1 MVNSLSLGSL
11 ASTSYALPC
20 AAIFSGGRNLT
31 ASPACQ
37 FGLPPG
43 PAVAREIVFSHFPPV
58 RLACDSALAVI
69 DLPQPE
75 KTALVAPADPKIFK
89 SVRRSVVV
97 LCSDMDSTPWV
108 SASRL
113 VQGFSIC
120 SLEALFRHPSSESRK
135 PSNRAVLRDPVMV
148 YQGSI
153 ALSMSL
159 FRAPCVDD
167 GSSRRK
173 TRANFECSS
182 GSFHFVRTGTSHFA
196 APSSPHGSEAP
207 LTPLDPFDT

>member
-1 MVNSLSLGSL
+1 MVNSLSLGRL

-58 RLACDSALAVI
+58 RLACDSARAVI

-97 LCSDMDSTPWV
+97 LCSDMDSTPLV
-108 SASRL
+108 FSIRL
-113 VQGFSIC
+113 VRGLWIC
-120 SLEALFRHPSSESRK
+120 SL
-135 PSNRAVLRDPVMV
+135 
-148 YQGSI
+148 Q
-153 ALSMSL
+153 
-159 FRAPCVDD
+159 
-167 GSSRRK
+167 
-173 TRANFECSS
+173 
-182 GSFHFVRTGTSHFA
+182 
-196 APSSPHGSEAP
+196 P
-207 LTPLDPFDT
+207 LTKADSITLIRTNFPSLPPP

>member
-1 MVNSLSLGSL
+1 MVNSLSLGRLESMS
-11 ASTSYALPC
+11 AALPC

-37 FGLPPG
+37 FRLPPG

-97 LCSDMDSTPWV
+97 LCSDMYSTPWV
-108 SASRL
+108 SASQL

-135 PSNRAVLRDPVMV
+135 PSNRAVFARSGHGISRFYSIVNVTFPRALCGRWIVSSEDPCEFRVFERKFSLCSNRDF
-148 YQGSI
+148 
-153 ALSMSL
+153 SL
-159 FRAPCVDD
+159 CCDIL
-167 GSSRRK
+167 
-173 TRANFECSS
+173 
-182 GSFHFVRTGTSHFA
+182 
-196 APSSPHGSEAP
+196 
-207 LTPLDPFDT
+207 LTWL

>member
-1 MVNSLSLGSL
+1 MVNSLSLGRL
-11 ASTSYALPC
+11 AIISAALPC

-97 LCSDMDSTPWV
+97 LCSNMDSN
-108 SASRL
+108 
-113 VQGFSIC
+113 
-120 SLEALFRHPSSESRK
+120 SSGVLDPARPRRRPIQAPLSEFCK
-135 PSNRAVLRDPVMV
+135 PSNRAVLARF
-148 YQGSI
+148 G
-153 ALSMSL
+153 
-159 FRAPCVDD
+159 
-167 GSSRRK
+167 
-173 TRANFECSS
+173 
-182 GSFHFVRTGTSHFA
+182 H
-196 APSSPHGSEAP
+196 
-207 LTPLDPFDT
+207 

>member
-1 MVNSLSLGSL
+1 MVNSFSLGRL
-11 ASTSYALPC
+11 ASISAALPC

-75 KTALVAPADPKIFK
+75 KTALVAPADPKILK

-108 SASRL
+108 SSIRL
-113 VQGFSIC
+113 VQ
-120 SLEALFRHPSSESRK
+120 AFRSARWK
-135 PSNRAVLRDPVMV
+135 PI
-148 YQGSI
+148 Q
-153 ALSMSL
+153 
-159 FRAPCVDD
+159 
-167 GSSRRK
+167 
-173 TRANFECSS
+173 
-182 GSFHFVRTGTSHFA
+182 
-196 APSSPHGSEAP
+196 
-207 LTPLDPFDT
+207 TPLIRVSQAVEPRGFCEIRSWYIKVL

>member
-1 MVNSLSLGSL
+1 MVNSLSLGRL
-11 ASTSYALPC
+11 ARISAALPC
-20 AAIFSGGRNLT
+20 VAIFSGGRNLT

-97 LCSDMDSTPWV
+97 LRSDMDSTPRV
-108 SASRL
+108 FSSRL
-113 VQGFSIC
+113 VRGFSIC
-120 SLEALFRHPSSESRK
+120 SLEALGKANSDTLIR
-135 PSNRAVLRDPVMV
+135 VLRPVEPR
-148 YQGSI
+148 G
-153 ALSMSL
+153 
-159 FRAPCVDD
+159 
-167 GSSRRK
+167 
-173 TRANFECSS
+173 
-182 GSFHFVRTGTSHFA
+182 
-196 APSSPHGSEAP
+196 
-207 LTPLDPFDT
+207 